1 MENLIIKKGQLLMS
15 VLPFWYPSN
24 ASQKEIERLWK
35 IHGKEALRGDAW
47 VFKGREILE
56 RDAGV

>member
-1 MENLIIKKGQLLMS
+1 MS